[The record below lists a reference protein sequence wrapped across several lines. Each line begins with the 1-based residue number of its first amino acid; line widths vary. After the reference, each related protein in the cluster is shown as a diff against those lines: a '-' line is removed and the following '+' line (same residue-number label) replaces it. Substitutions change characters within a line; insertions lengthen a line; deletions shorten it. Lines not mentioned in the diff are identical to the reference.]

1 MGGISLCNLHCLTTA
16 PHCSRCPSAQQKP
29 RKLATGN
36 FSFRFLPSQGSLR
49 QTICKADC
57 SVVSRMSNFSAN
69 TKGDPKNAKCRVSL
83 INKFYKSYLSLKNKT
98 KKASFWMPFVL
109 VQVVGGLLLR
119 NPHRLTTAPHCSRYP
134 SSQQKPRKLATGNFS
149 FRFLPSQGS
158 TPTDYIKIKKTPFG
172 VFFYFGAG
180 GGSRTH
186 TVSLPQDF
194 ESSASASSTTP
205 AFRTRYI
212 LPLFL

>member
-16 PHCSRCPSAQQKP
+16 PHCLRCPSAQQKTA
-29 RKLATGN
+29 KLATGN

-98 KKASFWMPFVL
+98 KK
-109 VQVVGGLLLR
+109 
-119 NPHRLTTAPHCSRYP
+119 
-134 SSQQKPRKLATGNFS
+134 
-149 FRFLPSQGS
+149 
-158 TPTDYIKIKKTPFG
+158 TPFG